1 MSEIFCYLS
10 GFLTGVAITCAAYS
24 IYLHYLR
31 KELREVIESI
41 EGLMKELRGVSND
54 EDNIHLR

>member
-1 MSEIFCYLS
+1 MSVLLWLS

-24 IYLHYLR
+24 IYLHRLR

-41 EGLMKELRGVSND
+41 EELMEELRGVSND